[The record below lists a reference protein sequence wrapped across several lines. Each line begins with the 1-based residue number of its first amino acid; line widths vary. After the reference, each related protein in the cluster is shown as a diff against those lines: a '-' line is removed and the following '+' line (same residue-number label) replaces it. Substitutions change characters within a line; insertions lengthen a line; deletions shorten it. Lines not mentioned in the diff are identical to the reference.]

1 MADGHSHEIGHQ
13 QELTKLKEKLGGSQ
27 QGEISHRL

>member
-1 MADGHSHEIGHQ
+1 MTDGQSHETGHQ
-13 QELTKLKEKLGGSQ
+13 QEPTKLKEKLEGSQ